1 MKFNKKRGFTIVEL
15 IIVIAVIAILAAVLI
30 PVFSNLIQQ
39 GKDADSK
46 VLVNTLNKGVAM
58 SGKNDYDTMHEVLA
72 VVEQNVGVDVA
83 KLNAAQA
90 KGNTILWD
98 STNKTFVFLKSDGT
112 YVAAPEVTRVDTA
125 KYNLW
130 KISDNTAD
138 LTDENGYS
146 IYWTG
151 ENLVNQKVVN
161 GFDAGKS
168 EITSINYER
177 ATGAE
182 AKRVVIRTNGG
193 VLTVNAPK
201 DSVNHYGE
209 SSYVY
214 VQDIYTESFHEH
226 GNVDVVKIDK
236 GHIVLEGAAKVGSV
250 ELGSETTS
258 ASLSVKSGATVT
270 IVAKGNESSTID
282 NKSGSEI
289 REATTEEKKISKQ
302 FEGGF
307 GTETSPYL
315 VKTSEQFDQIYEMY
329 KNGNVGLK
337 NFALLDNIDVGDLKK
352 WDDACENTYS
362 VALNGNGYTLTAA
375 PYALSAPLF
384 GTATN
389 CVFTDLKLTTAND
402 LGWSLCWQ
410 LTNVD
415 FNNVDVVYPENV
427 VTFNYGFSAYSCNV
441 RGNINFID
449 CDIKANVKIDSKYAG
464 LFIGN
469 YIQGDTNCK
478 FVNCTFD
485 GEFRGP
491 QVSMFIGNTNNGN
504 KYSHTFVIE
513 NCSNYGNIVGTVS
526 ATYFSTEGG
535 VNCYEKDEANAT
547 LQGVTKHSGK
557 LFLSALENG
566 AVTLTVGENNE
577 YILNSNLA
585 STYKYKVSLVSGI
598 SLYENGELVGSSYVM
613 IDKTFT
619 SASNLATGMYK
630 ANVISDNL
638 VDEKQTYGN
647 DVDSMNG
654 RHYVY
659 DSSLNRYII
668 ETNDGTY
675 DGKVN
680 GKLSALVYVYDASGV
695 LVGTVTAK

>member
-161 GFDAGKS
+161 GFDAGSSTVESITYENNATAKS
-168 EITSINYER
+168 NI
-177 ATGAE
+177 
-182 AKRVVIRTNGG
+182 VIRTNGG

-214 VQDIYTESFHEH
+214 VQDIYTESYHEH

-236 GHIVLEGAAKVGSV
+236 GHIVLEGAANVGSV

-270 IVAKGNESSTID
+270 IVAKGNENSTID

-289 REATTEEKKISKQ
+289 REATTEEKETSKQ

-337 NFALLDNIDVGDLKK
+337 YFALLDNIDVGNLKK

-362 VALNGNGYTLTAA
+362 VVLNGNGYTLSAT
-375 PYALSAPLF
+375 PYAQAAPLF
-384 GTATN
+384 GIATN

-547 LQGVTKHSGK
+547 LQGVTKQSGK

-598 SLYENGELVGSSYVM
+598 SLYQNGELVGSSYVM

-659 DSSLNRYII
+659 DSALNRYII

-695 LVGTVTAK
+695 LVGTVTEK

>member
-182 AKRVVIRTNGG
+182 AKSVVIRTNGG

-337 NFALLDNIDVGDLKK
+337 YFALLDNVDVGDLKK

-547 LQGVTKHSGK
+547 LQGVTKQSGK

>member
-161 GFDAGKS
+161 GFDAGSSAVESITYENNTTVKS
-168 EITSINYER
+168 NI
-177 ATGAE
+177 
-182 AKRVVIRTNGG
+182 VIRTNGG

-214 VQDIYTESFHEH
+214 VQDIYTESYHEH

-236 GHIVLEGAAKVGSV
+236 GHIVLEGAANVGSV

-270 IVAKGNESSTID
+270 IVAKGNENSTID

-289 REATTEEKKISKQ
+289 REATTEEKETSKQ

-337 NFALLDNIDVGDLKK
+337 YFALLDNIDVGDLKK
-352 WDDACENTYS
+352 WDVACENTYS
-362 VALNGNGYTLTAA
+362 VALNGNGYTLSAT
-375 PYALSAPLF
+375 PYAQAAPLF
-384 GTATN
+384 GIATN

-449 CDIKANVKIDSKYAG
+449 CDIKANVKIDSWYAG

-491 QVSMFIGNTNNGN
+491 QVSMFIGNTNNAD
-504 KYSHTFVIE
+504 KYAHTFIVE
-513 NCSNYGNIVGTVS
+513 NCSNYGNIVGTIS
-526 ATYFSTEGG
+526 STYFATIGG
-535 VNCYEKDEANAT
+535 NKYEAEEANAT
-547 LQGVTKHSGK
+547 LQGVTKGNGK
-557 LFLSALENG
+557 LSVSALENG

-585 STYKYKVSLVSGI
+585 SNYKYKVSLVSGI

-659 DSSLNRYII
+659 DSALNRYII

>member
-112 YVAAPEVTRVDTA
+112 YVSAPEVTRVDTA
-125 KYNLW
+125 NYNLW

-168 EITSINYER
+168 EITSIVYKNET
-177 ATGAE
+177 AT
-182 AKRVVIRTNGG
+182 AKNVVIRTNGG

-214 VQDIYTESFHEH
+214 VQDIYTESYHEH

-236 GHIVLEGAAKVGSV
+236 GHIVLEGAANVGSV

-270 IVAKGNESSTID
+270 IVAKGNENSTID

-289 REATTEEKKISKQ
+289 REATTEEKETSKQ

-337 NFALLDNIDVGDLKK
+337 YFALLDNIDVGDLKK
-352 WDDACENTYS
+352 WDVACENIYS
-362 VALNGNGYTLTAA
+362 VALNGNGYTLSAT
-375 PYALSAPLF
+375 PYAQAAPLF
-384 GTATN
+384 GIATN

-427 VTFNYGFSAYSCNV
+427 VTFYYGFSAYSCNV

-513 NCSNYGNIVGTVS
+513 SCSNYGNIVGTVS

-547 LQGVTKHSGK
+547 LQGVTKQSGK

-598 SLYENGELVGSSYVM
+598 SLYQNGELVGSSYVM

-659 DSSLNRYII
+659 DSALNRYII

-680 GKLSALVYVYDASGV
+680 GKLSALAYVYDASGV

>member
-1 MKFNKKRGFTIVEL
+1 MKFTNKKRGFTIVEL
-15 IIVIAVIAILAAVLI
+15 IIVIAVIAVLAAVLI
-30 PVFSNLIQQ
+30 PVFSGLIQQ
-39 GKDADSK
+39 GKDAEAK
-46 VLVNTLNKGVAM
+46 VVVNTLNKGLAM
-58 SGKNDYDTMHEVLA
+58 TTTKPATMQSALEA
-72 VVEQNVGVDVA
+72 VETNVGINVA
-83 KLNAAQA
+83 KLDETYA
-90 KGNTILWD
+90 KTGNKILWD
-98 STNKTFVFLKSDGT
+98 SEYNTFLFVTKDGKKVSAPNVDKFTDKEINLWAVAKTSDDLKDNYSHYWYGGD
-112 YVAAPEVTRVDTA
+112 VAAVEVAT
-125 KYNLW
+125 
-130 KISDNTAD
+130 
-138 LTDENGYS
+138 
-146 IYWTG
+146 
-151 ENLVNQKVVN
+151 
-161 GFDAGKS
+161 GFDAGVAK
-168 EITSINYER
+168 IGTVNYVN
-177 ATGAE
+177 AAS
-182 AKRVVIRTNGG
+182 AKNVTIRTNGG
-193 VLTVNAPK
+193 TLTVNAPK

-214 VQDIYTESFHEH
+214 LQDIYTESYHEH

-236 GHIVLEGAAKVGSV
+236 GHIVLEGAANVGSV

-270 IVAKGNESSTID
+270 IVAKGNENSTID

-289 REATTEEKKISKQ
+289 REATTEEKETSKQ

-337 NFALLDNIDVGDLKK
+337 YFALLDNIDVGDLKK
-352 WDDACENTYS
+352 WDVACENTYS
-362 VALNGNGYTLTAA
+362 VALNGNGYTLSAT
-375 PYALSAPLF
+375 PYAQAAPLF
-384 GTATN
+384 GIATN

-427 VTFNYGFSAYSCNV
+427 VTFNYGFSAYSCTV

-491 QVSMFIGNTNNGN
+491 QVSMFIGNTNNAD
-504 KYSHTFVIE
+504 KCAHTFIVE
-513 NCSNYGNIVGTVS
+513 NCSNYGSIVGTIS
-526 ATYFSTEGG
+526 STYFATNGG
-535 VNCYEKDEANAT
+535 SKYEAEEANAT
-547 LQGVTKHSGK
+547 LQGVTKGNGK
-557 LFLSALENG
+557 LSVSALENG

-659 DSSLNRYII
+659 DSALNRYII

-695 LVGTVTAK
+695 LVGTVTVK

>member
-182 AKRVVIRTNGG
+182 AKSVVIRTNGG

-307 GTETSPYL
+307 GTEASPYL
-315 VKTSEQFDQIYEMY
+315 VKTSVQFDQIYEMY

-337 NFALLDNIDVGDLKK
+337 YFALLDNIDVGDLKK

-427 VTFNYGFSAYSCNV
+427 VTFNYGFSAYSCTV

-491 QVSMFIGNTNNGN
+491 QVSMFIGNTNNAD
-504 KYSHTFVIE
+504 KCAHTFFVE
-513 NCSNYGNIVGTVS
+513 NCSNYGNIVGTIS
-526 ATYFSTEGG
+526 STYFATNGG
-535 VNCYEKDEANAT
+535 SKYEAEEANAT
-547 LQGVTKHSGK
+547 LQGVTKGNGK
-557 LFLSALENG
+557 LSVSALENG

>member
-1 MKFNKKRGFTIVEL
+1 MKFTNKKRGFTIVEL
-15 IIVIAVIAILAAVLI
+15 IIVIAVIAVLAAVLI
-30 PVFSNLIQQ
+30 PVFSGLIQQ
-39 GKDADSK
+39 GKDAEAK
-46 VLVNTLNKGVAM
+46 VVVNTLNKGLAM
-58 SGKNDYDTMHEVLA
+58 STSTHKTMQDALDA
-72 VVEQNVGVDVA
+72 VETNVGINVA
-83 KLNAAQA
+83 KLNETYA
-90 KGNTILWD
+90 KTGNQILWD
-98 STNKTFVFLKSDGT
+98 SKIDSFLFVNGDNRV
-112 YVAAPEVTRVDTA
+112 YAPEVTDPNTA
-125 KYNLW
+125 KIDLW
-130 KISDNTAD
+130 AVATTEAELSTEYSNYYAGSDLNKAITV
-138 LTDENGYS
+138 T
-146 IYWTG
+146 T
-151 ENLVNQKVVN
+151 
-161 GFDAGKS
+161 GFDAG
-168 EITSINYER
+168 
-177 ATGAE
+177 E
-182 AKRVVIRTNGG
+182 AKIGTVNYVNAASAKNVTIRTNGG

-315 VKTSEQFDQIYEMY
+315 IKTSEQFDQIYEMY

-337 NFALLDNIDVGDLKK
+337 YFALLDNIDVGDLKK

-427 VTFNYGFSAYSCNV
+427 VTFNYGFSAYSCTV

-491 QVSMFIGNTNNGN
+491 QVSMFIGNTNNAD
-504 KYSHTFVIE
+504 KCTHTFIVE
-513 NCSNYGNIVGTVS
+513 NCSNYGNIVGTIS
-526 ATYFSTEGG
+526 STYFATNGG
-535 VNCYEKDEANAT
+535 SKYEAEEVNAT
-547 LQGVTKHSGK
+547 LQGVTKGNGK
-557 LFLSALENG
+557 LSVSALENG

-659 DSSLNRYII
+659 DSALNRYII

>member
-15 IIVIAVIAILAAVLI
+15 IIVVAVIAILAAVLI

-112 YVAAPEVTRVDTA
+112 YVSAPEVTRVDTA

-161 GFDAGKS
+161 GFDAGSSAVESITYENNTTVKS
-168 EITSINYER
+168 NI
-177 ATGAE
+177 
-182 AKRVVIRTNGG
+182 VIRTNGG

-214 VQDIYTESFHEH
+214 VQDIYTESYHEH

-236 GHIVLEGAAKVGSV
+236 GHIVLEGAANVGSV

-270 IVAKGNESSTID
+270 IVAKGNENSTID

-289 REATTEEKKISKQ
+289 REATTEEKETSKQ

-337 NFALLDNIDVGDLKK
+337 YFALLDNIDVGNLKK

-362 VALNGNGYTLTAA
+362 VALNGNGYTLSAT
-375 PYALSAPLF
+375 PYAQAAPLF
-384 GTATN
+384 GIATN

-415 FNNVDVVYPENV
+415 FNNVDVVYPKNV

-491 QVSMFIGNTNNGN
+491 QVSMFIGNTNNGK

-547 LQGVTKHSGK
+547 LQGVTKQSGK

-598 SLYENGELVGSSYVM
+598 SLYQNGELVGSSYVM

-659 DSSLNRYII
+659 NSALNRYII